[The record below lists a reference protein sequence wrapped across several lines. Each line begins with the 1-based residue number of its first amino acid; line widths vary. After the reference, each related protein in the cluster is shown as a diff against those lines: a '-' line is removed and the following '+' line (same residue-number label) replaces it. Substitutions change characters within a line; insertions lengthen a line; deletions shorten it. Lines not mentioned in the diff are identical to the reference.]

1 MKTKQPKQSKHLASL
16 SLAVMGGGFAAT
28 IPFQGPVWGGILHGG
43 FEAGLVGGLAD
54 WFAVTALFR
63 HPAGIPIPHTALLPK
78 NRKKIVG
85 ALVTT
90 LENDWLSKE
99 SIQTKLESVQ
109 VIEKLLPVIQKELQ
123 SEPVQKEI
131 NAILDQLIRSV
142 DVETITPLIE
152 KELKA
157 ALSSINA
164 SSVIEAAVQK
174 LIDHKYDEKAFDY
187 LLGRAENWIS
197 KSETSR
203 QLGRTALKAIEGLEM
218 DGFMQFALKSFQQML
233 SEEKLG
239 NLLQNLLRNA
249 LMNLNQSDDLNRQ
262 AFLIKVREEMQ
273 SITEREEW
281 MNVIEERKQ
290 KAVAEWDL
298 SGKITEILIGIQ
310 QKASAFVQS
319 GECMN
324 LYILPFMTRTLAN
337 VAENPDKI
345 SRMENWIQ
353 KQIAVLL
360 EENHSKIGKLV
371 EENLNKL
378 DNETLV
384 NMMENH
390 IGKDLQWIRV
400 NGAVCGFVIGLVLA
414 GMQTLV

>member
-28 IPFQGPVWGGILHGG
+28 IPFQGPVWGEVLHGG

-109 VIEKLLPVIQKELQ
+109 VVEKLLPVVQKELQ

-131 NAILDQLIRSV
+131 NEILDQLIRSV
-142 DVETITPLIE
+142 DVKTITPLIE

-157 ALSSINA
+157 ALSSIDA
-164 SSVIEAAVQK
+164 SRVIEAAVQK
-174 LIDHKYDEKAFDY
+174 LIEQKHDEKMLDY
-187 LLGRAENWIS
+187 LLGRAENWIN
-197 KSETSR
+197 KNETSR

-239 NLLQNLLRNA
+239 NLLQSLLRNA
-249 LMNLNQSDDLNRQ
+249 LMDVKQPDDLNRQ

-281 MNVIEERKQ
+281 MNVVEARKQ
-290 KAVAEWDL
+290 KALAEWDL
-298 SGKITEILIGIQ
+298 SDKITEILIGIQ
-310 QKASAFVQS
+310 QKASAFIQS
-319 GECMN
+319 GKCME
-324 LYILPFMTRTLAN
+324 LYILPFMTRMLAN
-337 VAENPDKI
+337 VKENPDKI
-345 SRMENWIQ
+345 RGMENWVQ
-353 KQIAVLL
+353 KQIAALV

-384 NMMENH
+384 SMMENH

-414 GMQTLV
+414 GIQTLV